1 MIAVV
6 FKKDDNKPYFV
17 SSDNGEDT
25 LSGKSRRNNNEL
37 RVDNQLEIY
46 YKV

>member
-17 SSDNGEDT
+17 SSDNGD
-25 LSGKSRRNNNEL
+25 SYVCIQDNNEL
-37 RVDNQLEIY
+37 RVNNQLEIEIY
-46 YKV
+46 YKA